1 MGRGGP
7 LRPVE
12 GGVYTINDVM
22 LRAYGSAHYANHASN
37 LGALLAHRI
46 AEQFEIPA
54 YIVDPVTTDEFN
66 PVARIS
72 GVPGIERKCRS
83 HALNIKFCARK
94 TAQDLELSIESTRFI
109 VAHLGSGFSI
119 AALESGRII
128 DVNDALLGMGPFSVE
143 RAGALP
149 LSGMI
154 ELCYD
159 KKIPKRDL
167 QQLLSKKSGLKG
179 YLGTNNFQE
188 IENRIRAE
196 DREAKSITDAM
207 IYQIVKEIGGCYA
220 ILGGESNALILT
232 GGLLQ
237 SEYLRSALTRNL
249 AFISPHYVYPG
260 SFELEALADGAL
272 RVLAGKLEPKEYTE
286 S

>member
-1 MGRGGP
+1 
-7 LRPVE
+7 
-12 GGVYTINDVM
+12 
-22 LRAYGSAHYANHASN
+22 
-37 LGALLAHRI
+37 
-46 AEQFEIPA
+46 
-54 YIVDPVTTDEFN
+54 
-66 PVARIS
+66 
-72 GVPGIERKCRS
+72 
-83 HALNIKFCARK
+83 
-94 TAQDLELSIESTRFI
+94 
-109 VAHLGSGFSI
+109 
-119 AALESGRII
+119 
-128 DVNDALLGMGPFSVE
+128 MGPFSVE